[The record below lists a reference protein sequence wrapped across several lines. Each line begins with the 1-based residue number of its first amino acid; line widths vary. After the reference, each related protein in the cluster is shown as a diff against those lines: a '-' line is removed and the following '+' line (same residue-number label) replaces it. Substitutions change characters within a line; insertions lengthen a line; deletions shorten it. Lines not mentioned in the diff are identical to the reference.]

1 MSDIGY
7 ELQAINDSRK
17 SFYGK
22 ARVVDGYNND
32 KVKALFSYDTLVA
45 FIDTSGNM
53 LYQGWFS
60 ATTARHIQ
68 EFAKQERFY
77 CGGKQWLE
85 EVAGTY
91 RDKAGDQVIYS

>member
-1 MSDIGY
+1 MANMDY
-7 ELQAINDSRK
+7 ELKAIHDSRK

-22 ARVVDGYNND
+22 ARVAGGYYND

-45 FIDTSGNM
+45 YIDSNGNI
-53 LYQGWFS
+53 LYLGWFS

>member
-1 MSDIGY
+1 MTGIGY

-22 ARVVDGYNND
+22 ARVVDGYDND

-45 FIDTSGNM
+45 FIDSDGNM
-53 LYQGWFS
+53 LYQGWYS
-60 ATTARHIQ
+60 ATTARHVQ
-68 EFAKQERFY
+68 EFATQEGFY
-77 CGGKQWLE
+77 CGGKAWLQ

-91 RDKAGDQVIYS
+91 RNKDGEQVIYA

>member
-1 MSDIGY
+1 MAGLEY
-7 ELQAINDSRK
+7 ELQAIHDSRK

-22 ARVVDGYNND
+22 ARVEVASEND
-32 KVKALFSYDTLVA
+32 KVKLLFSYGTLVA
-45 FIDTSGNM
+45 FIDSDGNM

-68 EFAKQERFY
+68 EFARQEGFY
-77 CGGKQWLE
+77 CGGKRWLQ

-91 RDKAGDQVIYS
+91 RNKNGDRVIYA